1 MIEQI
6 FETIEKKEG
15 FLGGILKVF
24 EIEENEI
31 KANINLMDWK
41 VIIEIGKNLKNKEN
55 IIKDVILHEVAHWKI
70 CPKDIINHYKLFE
83 IVYKD
88 FKGEYANYI
97 LNAFEDLIVN
107 AYNKIENPPY
117 EGQGEFF
124 KIQISKGNSKFYKFF
139 VILNLYLWDEK
150 ERINEFF
157 KDFDLNKKED
167 FGILKDVE
175 EILKVWKLPLNS
187 DEKILY
193 LKNSLNWEKMLTKFL
208 EKCKKYFDYRKI
220 PLSGFDSTFEK
231 ESKKEENIE
240 KYLIYKLK
248 EGKTPS
254 FLSRFEF
261 LDTYYRLNA
270 PPIFLKPIHKEKFE
284 IPLLKYGKEKFD
296 INENSFFEINWK
308 TLFFDPFS
316 PFKNRI
322 NFYVNPFNFGI
333 KIKGGTQKGIPDI
346 LFILDSSGSMLNSPS
361 NNFPFGEKYHNAI
374 LGIYAIL
381 SFLKKIGIA
390 PYIKYSL
397 IQFSSKTIS
406 TGWLSYYKIKK
417 LKERIFSPE
426 GGTTKFDINVLEKI
440 LLQNKNEKFILFIT
454 DSEIFNFYKIK
465 EKLIQLLSKNYTFF
479 FQMGE
484 PGIAYEILKSK
495 FNYIRVEKF
504 SDLSGKM
511 IEGAKNVYL

>member
-1 MIEQI
+1 MVREI
-6 FETIEKKEG
+6 FERIEKNYG
-15 FLGGILKVF
+15 FFGGILKVF
-24 EIEENEI
+24 EIEEEEI
-31 KANINLMDWK
+31 RAEISVSDWK
-41 VIIEIGKNLKNKEN
+41 IFIEIGKNLKNKEN
-55 IIKDVILHEVAHWKI
+55 IIKDVILHEIGHWRI
-70 CPKDIINHYKLFE
+70 CPKDIINHYNLFE
-83 IVYKD
+83 IVYLY
-88 FKGEYANYI
+88 FKGDSASYI

-107 AYNKIENPPY
+107 ACNKIENPPY
-117 EGQGEFF
+117 EGQAEFF
-124 KIQISKGNSKFYKFF
+124 KIQISKNTSKFYKFF
-139 VILNLYLWDEK
+139 VILNLYLWNEK

-167 FGILKDVE
+167 FEILKDIE

-208 EKCKKYFDYRKI
+208 EKCKKYFDDIKI
-220 PLSGFDSTFEK
+220 PLSGFDSTFER

-248 EGKTPS
+248 KGKIPS

-270 PPIFLKPIHKEKFE
+270 PIIFLKPVHKEKFE

-308 TLFFDPFS
+308 NLFFDPFS
-316 PFKNRI
+316 PFKNKI
-322 NFYVNPFNFGI
+322 NFYVNPFNYGI
-333 KIKGGTQKGIPDI
+333 KIKGGNKKSIPDI
-346 LFILDSSGSMLNSPS
+346 LFILDSSGSMLNSTS

-374 LGIYAIL
+374 LGIYGIF

-406 TGWLSYYKIKK
+406 TGWLSYYEIKK
-417 LKERIFSPE
+417 LKKMIFSPE
-426 GGTTKFDINVLEKI
+426 GRTTKFDIDVLEKN
-440 LLQNKNEKFILFIT
+440 LSQNKNEKLILFIT

-495 FNYIRVEKF
+495 FNYIKIEKF